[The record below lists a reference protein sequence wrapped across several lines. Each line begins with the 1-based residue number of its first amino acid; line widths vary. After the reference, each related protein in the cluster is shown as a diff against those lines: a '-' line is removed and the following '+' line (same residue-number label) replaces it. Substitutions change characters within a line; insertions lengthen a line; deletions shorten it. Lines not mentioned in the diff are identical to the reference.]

1 MIILSYD
8 TAKRSLLMM
17 SLYLIGA
24 SLVIK
29 GLGYLLEFNFLSAF
43 QSLLNGTD
51 VSLQLPEF
59 NLDSFSFDFILNT
72 IQGKIQEILQT
83 IIPAATT
90 ILGSAQSIDFVAI
103 KKPGLVRA

>member
-17 SLYLIGA
+17 ALYLIGA

-29 GLGYLLEFNFLSAF
+29 GLGYLLEFNFLSVF
-43 QSLLNGTD
+43 QSLLNDVD

-59 NLDSFSFDFILNT
+59 NIDSFSFDLIADT

-83 IIPAATT
+83 IIPTATT
-90 ILGSAQSIDFVAI
+90 ILGSAQSTDFVAI